1 MQRTEIE
8 FFGSSLIVLNRQV
21 TPIAIGDLVADL
33 FKQRTG
39 DAMRSLGATAV
50 ALVTL
55 FIVDQFLNAGRYSE
69 VVASVLV
76 QAGSVVR
83 VRV

>member
-1 MQRTEIE
+1 
-8 FFGSSLIVLNRQV
+8 V

-33 FKQRTG
+33 LEISG
-39 DAMRSLGATAV
+39 DAMRILGATAV

-69 VVASVLV
+69 VVASALILIGSI
-76 QAGSVVR
+76 AGVHV
-83 VRV
+83 

>member
-1 MQRTEIE
+1 
-8 FFGSSLIVLNRQV
+8 
-21 TPIAIGDLVADL
+21 
-33 FKQRTG
+33 
-39 DAMRSLGATAV
+39 MRFLGATAV

-69 VVASVLV
+69 VVAAVLV
-76 QAGSVVR
+76 QAGSIVR

>member
-1 MQRTEIE
+1 MQ
-8 FFGSSLIVLNRQV
+8 FF
-21 TPIAIGDLVADL
+21 
-33 FKQRTG
+33 
-39 DAMRSLGATAV
+39 GATAV

-55 FIVDQFLNAGRYSE
+55 FVVDQFLNDGRYSE

-76 QAGSVVR
+76 QAGSIVR

>member
-1 MQRTEIE
+1 LSFLEIALVFE
-8 FFGSSLIVLNRQV
+8 SAGRSLS
-21 TPIAIGDLVADL
+21 AI

-39 DAMRSLGATAV
+39 DAMRFFGATAV

-69 VVASVLV
+69 VIASVLV
-76 QAGSVVR
+76 QAGSIVR
-83 VRV
+83 IRV

>member
-1 MQRTEIE
+1 M
-8 FFGSSLIVLNRQV
+8 

-33 FKQRTG
+33 FKQRAG
-39 DAMRSLGATAV
+39 DAMRFLGATAV

-76 QAGSVVR
+76 QAGSIVGVR
-83 VRV
+83 A

>member
-1 MQRTEIE
+1 M
-8 FFGSSLIVLNRQV
+8 
-21 TPIAIGDLVADL
+21 AIGDLVADL

-39 DAMRSLGATAV
+39 DAMRFLGATAV

-55 FIVDQFLNAGRYSE
+55 LDQFLNAGRYSE

-76 QAGSVVR
+76 QAGPIVR